1 MNNYDLTLY
10 EYLKSRVYPCRLTT
24 RKDETIVRCPYCGD
38 SVKSKQSTHFY
49 IQNIPPFKYY
59 CQRCSVKGIFDEKTV
74 KMFKLDHT
82 LDRYLKNTYNDYIG
96 KLNRKYGNSIFH
108 YMSKQKEPIFLPNQ
122 YTQLEIDKINYFNN
136 RIGVKLTED
145 EISQFR
151 IILNLEDFYI
161 NNELTNSLNK
171 RKIDLIKHL
180 NENYFC
186 YLLNDKNTIN
196 CRNIKNGKWKHFKLK
211 IFEETKEMSKRFYSI
226 KNDIDLSNTVFNINI
241 AEGFFDIMSVYY
253 NINNK
258 KMSNDTL
265 YIANNGKGYKFTL
278 TYLASMGILNADIN
292 IYSDLDVSI
301 NDYKNNI
308 LKNDI
313 LSHMNGINI
322 YYNNVEGQKDFGT
335 TMDNIKLSSKNIVR
349 I

>member
-1 MNNYDLTLY
+1 
-10 EYLKSRVYPCRLTT
+10 
-24 RKDETIVRCPYCGD
+24 
-38 SVKSKQSTHFY
+38 
-49 IQNIPPFKYY
+49 
-59 CQRCSVKGIFDEKTV
+59 
-74 KMFKLDHT
+74 
-82 LDRYLKNTYNDYIG
+82 
-96 KLNRKYGNSIFH
+96 
-108 YMSKQKEPIFLPNQ
+108 
-122 YTQLEIDKINYFNN
+122 
-136 RIGVKLTED
+136 
-145 EISQFR
+145 
-151 IILNLEDFYI
+151 
-161 NNELTNSLNK
+161 
-171 RKIDLIKHL
+171 
-180 NENYFC
+180 
-186 YLLNDKNTIN
+186 
-196 CRNIKNGKWKHFKLK
+196 
-211 IFEETKEMSKRFYSI
+211 
-226 KNDIDLSNTVFNINI
+226 